1 MAENQAA
8 ATTEVS
14 YSPCGRAFFV
24 YYVAM
29 AICFLGPRI
38 NPDVGL
44 PVWLGTV
51 LGLILVAAVVYM
63 KWGQEYRLTPQGVV
77 KIIRWPTPR
86 RLEISWANL
95 GEIRVL
101 RGLTQSLL
109 RVGNLVIKDTSGGP
123 DLFWFGLSHP
133 KEIQE
138 EIGRRRP

>member
-8 ATTEVS
+8 AITEAS

-63 KWGQEYRLTPQGVV
+63 KWCREYRVTPQGVV
-77 KIIRWPTPR
+77 KIIRWPNPR

-95 GEIRVL
+95 GEVRVL

-109 RVGNLVIKDTSGGP
+109 RVGNLVMQDTSGGP
-123 DLFWFGLSHP
+123 DLFWFWLSHP
-133 KEIQE
+133 KEIKE
-138 EIGRRRP
+138 EIAGRRP

>member
-1 MAENQAA
+1 
-8 ATTEVS
+8 
-14 YSPCGRAFFV
+14 
-24 YYVAM
+24 M

-86 RLEISWANL
+86 RWEISWANL

-133 KEIQE
+133 KEIRE
-138 EIGRRRP
+138 EIERSRP